1 MTEQHARTTAN
12 AIMAGAAIGVAAV
25 VLRSPSLRRRAW
37 QIARAYAMGPLAVLL
52 ASTVRNAWEESG
64 QRRGVS
70 VR

>member
-12 AIMAGAAIGVAAV
+12 AILAGAAIGAAAV
-25 VLRSPSLRRRAW
+25 VLRSPSLRRQAW
-37 QIARAYAMGPLAVLL
+37 QIARAYAMGPLAVFL
-52 ASTVRNAWEESG
+52 ATTVRNAWVESG